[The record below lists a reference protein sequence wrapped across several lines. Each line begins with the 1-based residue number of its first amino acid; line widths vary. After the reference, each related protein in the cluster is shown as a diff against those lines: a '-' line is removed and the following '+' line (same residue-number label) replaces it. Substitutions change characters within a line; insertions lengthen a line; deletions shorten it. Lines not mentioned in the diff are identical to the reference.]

1 MATQSAVG
9 SRGPGD
15 GRGDGKLTVVQTVD
29 PQPRNAGIVIV
40 LYALLALI
48 VVPIYPHFP
57 SPNELTRWA
66 LVAAVVDHHSIEV
79 SKTARLLGP
88 SFEDLAVIDGREYSN
103 KAPGA
108 ALVAAPGYLLARL
121 FAGPPSAAS
130 LRPAVTAMRWF
141 GATLPLLL
149 MAFAFARGARERGG
163 DPTIAVAAMLFATP
177 LFAYGLL
184 LFAHALT
191 AAALFGAWLLLY
203 LRDRGGF
210 AAGLLIGV
218 AVASEYPTLAPA
230 LVLVGGLMAQRAWGR
245 LARVVAGGA
254 PFALLL
260 AGYQKLAFGS
270 VFASPYTYE
279 KLSQYRTLARTG
291 IFGLQM
297 PSLAILGRLLFDP
310 SRGLFIFAPVI
321 VAALVALPA
330 ARRALP
336 RAAFVTL
343 LVTPAALIAV
353 YSGYPNWHGGWNVGP
368 RYIVAAIP
376 FLLFP
381 LAFARGRRVTAL
393 LLGAS
398 AAAVVPITLTFPFPD
413 RSFVMP
419 WSTLA
424 LPLLRDGLIAP
435 NLLHFVARPLA
446 IAVPFAIVAAAIV
459 FGTRRHALLAVLG
472 ALVMFSIGTLAPPPS
487 LTQRLRSGYI
497 EEVYFE
503 RPGAMHRSL
512 GGLPLPPSAIARA
525 HAESMLPPT
534 SWPF

>member
-1 MATQSAVG
+1 MESGAGNRESGV
-9 SRGPGD
+9 GD
-15 GRGDGKLTVVQTVD
+15 GHDESRSGVAPTPDSRLPTT
-29 PQPRNAGIVIV
+29 AIVIA

-48 VVPIYPHFP
+48 VIPVFPHFP

-66 LVAAVVDHHSIEV
+66 LVAAVVDDHSIEV
-79 SKTARLLGP
+79 SQTAALLGP
-88 SFEDLAVIDGREYSN
+88 AFEDLAVIDGREYSN

-108 ALVAAPGYLLARL
+108 ALVAAPGYLLARP

-149 MAFAFARGARERGG
+149 MAFAFARAARERGG
-163 DPTIAVAAMLFATP
+163 DPTLAVAAMLFATP

-210 AAGLLIGV
+210 AAGMLIGV

-230 LVLVGGLMAQRAWGR
+230 LVLVGGLLAQRAWGR
-245 LARVVAGGA
+245 LARVIAGGA

-260 AGYQKLAFGS
+260 AVYQKLAFGS
-270 VFASPYTYE
+270 VFAPPSMHE
-279 KLSQYRTLARTG
+279 KFGQFRELARTG
-291 IFGLQM
+291 LFGLQV
-297 PSLAILGRLLFDP
+297 PDVGILARLLFDP
-310 SRGLFIFAPVI
+310 ARGLFIFAPVI
-321 VAALVALPA
+321 VVALIALPA
-330 ARRALP
+330 ARKALP

-343 LVTPAALIAV
+343 LVTPAALIAI

-368 RYIVAAIP
+368 RYITGAVP

-424 LPLLRDGLIAP
+424 LPLLRDGLVAP
-435 NLLHFVARPLA
+435 NLFHLVGRPLA
-446 IAVPFAIVAAAIV
+446 IAVPFAIVAAGITIA
-459 FGTRRHALLAVLG
+459 TKRHALLAALG
-472 ALVMFSIGTLAPPPS
+472 ALLMFGIGSLTPPPS

-503 RPGAMHRSL
+503 QPGAMRRSV

-525 HAESMLPPT
+525 QAELALPPT